1 MIGLKKYLQR
11 ILCPRQEIVYEKCV
25 LCGAETKIPVT
36 TPQLKKEKIIFKDV
50 VNYVRRVAE
59 SYIVAVRTLNKKYTR
74 VEV

>member
-36 TPQLKKEKIIFKDV
+36 TPIEGREDYIQGCGQLCASC
-50 VNYVRRVAE
+50 RRKLHRG
-59 SYIVAVRTLNKKYTR
+59 SPYI
-74 VEV
+74 E